1 MRSERLCARVASSR
15 FFPSSVGPVPSSMCR
30 VAQMAPSPGPEPR
43 PGPGRADQPDRLQSL
58 SRRGTH
64 LSRLSEPTTVTVV
77 VCQGQPNTAHVG
89 AIHLGRRGRSPRDA
103 RAAKLRGPAVIPI
116 GIDPPLG
123 DNASRDALHPAT
135 LQERSASSRW
145 RRVVRASRR
154 PPRPTSPSRLF
165 RTFPLP
171 VAPTRA
177 NVDGRRL
184 PAAAT
189 TRRNPAHD
197 GVTPLARPP
206 SPVPRRDG
214 PHISLACRAH
224 QSECGRTPLAR
235 GGHHEEGPSP

>member
-1 MRSERLCARVASSR
+1 MSSMRSERLCSRVASSR
-15 FFPSSVGPVPSSMCR
+15 ALPSSVGPVPSSMCR
-30 VAQMAPSPGPEPR
+30 VAQMAPSPGPSR
-43 PGPGRADQPDRLQSL
+43 APGLVAPTSRIVSSL
-58 SRRGTH
+58 SAAEGRIYRGSRNPQR
-64 LSRLSEPTTVTVV
+64 SRLLCVKGNQTRHTS
-77 VCQGQPNTAHVG
+77 GRYISGG
-89 AIHLGRRGRSPRDA
+89 ADVLLVMSVPRSCGGRRSYPLGLTPS
-103 RAAKLRGPAVIPI
+103 
-116 GIDPPLG
+116 LG

-154 PPRPTSPSRLF
+154 PPRPTSPSRRP

-197 GVTPLARPP
+197 PARDRLDHR
-206 SPVPRRDG
+206 PR
-214 PHISLACRAH
+214 
-224 QSECGRTPLAR
+224 
-235 GGHHEEGPSP
+235 